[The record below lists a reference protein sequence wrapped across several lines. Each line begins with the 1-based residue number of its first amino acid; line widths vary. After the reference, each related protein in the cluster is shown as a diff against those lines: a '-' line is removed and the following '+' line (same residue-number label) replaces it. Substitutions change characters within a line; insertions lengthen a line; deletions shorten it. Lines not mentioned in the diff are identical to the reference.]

1 MMEYTC
7 KNYPKLAE
15 KIISAT
21 MPSGLQCLFIPKP
34 GFKRKFAV
42 LATPYGSINREVL
55 IDGQP
60 FKTPA
65 GIAHFLEHKLFEDPN
80 HSIENRF
87 AALGASVNAYT
98 THTQTAYL
106 FSTAENFQ
114 ECLNILLDFVQKPA
128 FTEQGVIDERSI
140 IAQEI
145 KMYNDQPNWAV
156 YLGALQSMYGEHP
169 VAEDI
174 AGQVEDLEHIDYD
187 LLKKCHQLFYH
198 PERMVLVVSGDL
210 DFKELFA
217 MIEQNQ
223 KTKKF
228 PPLPNLEHN
237 IPRAQMTECAGP
249 NKFMEVARPLFSLG
263 IRDREVDSSQ
273 EAIRREQVAS
283 LLLEVFIGK
292 NSPFY
297 NRLYDEGLIDAS
309 FGVEYT
315 STPWYSHF
323 IFGGESD
330 NPRQLADE
338 LLAELKRLQEC
349 GINSQLFEQN
359 LKKLTGLSIMDLNGL
374 ESIVMATSSDWLM
387 DSSYF
392 ERFEHLRNIKKEDV
406 EALLHS
412 LDLDKSCLS
421 VVNPLNS

>member
-1 MMEYTC
+1 MEYTC